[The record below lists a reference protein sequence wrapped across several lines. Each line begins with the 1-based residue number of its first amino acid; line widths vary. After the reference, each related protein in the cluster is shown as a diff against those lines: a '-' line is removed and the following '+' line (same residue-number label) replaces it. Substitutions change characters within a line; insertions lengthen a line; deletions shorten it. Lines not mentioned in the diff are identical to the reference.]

1 MLSKKHRLEAKNFR
15 STYQKGKKIRGKY
28 GMLVVQKTDNTVSKF
43 GFVVSKKIGKAPTRN
58 RMTRL
63 LRAISY
69 SAIKDFNLEEKGYNF
84 EYVAFEFC
92 NDFNTLK
99 GEYYQQIKK
108 SLQS

>member
-1 MLSKKHRLEAKNFR
+1 MLSKKNRLEAKNFR

-28 GMLVVQKTDNTVSKF
+28 GMLIVQKTDKSVSKF

-69 SAIKDFNLEEKGYNF
+69 SAIKDFNIEEKGYNF

-99 GEYYQQIKK
+99 DEYYSQIQKGIK
-108 SLQS
+108 S